1 MTNIIDLPVVTILDL
16 PPEKIITRAEQ
27 ESFENVLIIGWRDD
41 GSFYFSSSAADDG
54 DVLYLLELAKKKLME
69 IADA

>member
-1 MTNIIDLPVVTILDL
+1 MTNIIDLPVTTTLDL

-27 ESFENVLIIGWRDD
+27 ESFENVIIIGWLDD
-41 GSFYFSSSAADDG
+41 GSFYFSSSAADGG

-69 IADA
+69 IGDA